1 MGQLCTK
8 RKRKFSD
15 DLSLPEENVSLVV
28 SSPTGGEE
36 IGLAKKYMEFLEKN
50 KVTRKENFFD
60 FFSESPETVLN
71 LLFHQVDVFESEI
84 DKLIFPSNRL
94 KDIEFPIYFDF
105 IDRFKYFPHPNN
117 TGFSGSRAE
126 LIGWYLKQ
134 SVLACE
140 RGAMSK
146 LSILHASGVLEI
158 AVRVLLGKKPKTSG
172 PEYRASLKR
181 DLFPSYSESVIVL
194 ILCHLLLDISVLSK
208 ISFSSILNLTGYSF
222 VDLLLVLPCDE
233 TVLPSLIMALPV
245 KSEKVES
252 LIDQIALIFPPNSV
266 PLKLLKELSCQ
277 SVADL
282 IYLNFSERLER
293 KYEKK
298 IESIWLHGLR
308 MSEFFTNLEERNE
321 FVLMMCEKCP
331 LAHATTTV
339 LNALID
345 KTPSV
350 AKQMKI
356 LNIIVNF
363 FQHRSFS
370 IRSVFKPLSR
380 DTSECLFHSVVVSA
394 IRQSSPDQADWTQFI
409 HNIIEVGKFLNLS
422 QSFIAEKVF
431 VQLLHSVLNKSS
443 PIPVFPQLIALMD
456 PDVPN
461 AIIRN
466 ILFCSDLLKA
476 NDMKQLQRVF
486 KIFTDI
492 GIPEK
497 YYTNEK
503 KLLEISQVIFS
514 LLISVPQ
521 NNHSTSSSSNIMN
534 LLMQSSLATDTG
546 KDKKR
551 RKSELMASS
560 TFSSDF
566 ISLQNLI
573 YLQHLATHNK
583 EQIFHHIFNF
593 NLLAFLETD
602 QIYRLC
608 ELLDVPHSSNHPVW
622 IKILHLAAIAYI
634 SVNEQEGSESI
645 LHRLALEFKYPDTWR
660 IALAHKDK
668 FGHCSPQ
675 ILTASLSLC
684 PREQILNMLNVTRA
698 SDACK
703 PRKRILASAEAVI
716 DVVKD
721 FPNLSDTQAVESFLS
736 KIGNDDQSIAFEH
749 AELLV
754 NSSTQNVDPFAIS
767 ALKIASIGCF

>member
-1 MGQLCTK
+1 M
-8 RKRKFSD
+8 
-15 DLSLPEENVSLVV
+15 N
-28 SSPTGGEE
+28 
-36 IGLAKKYMEFLEKN
+36 
-50 KVTRKENFFD
+50 
-60 FFSESPETVLN
+60 
-71 LLFHQVDVFESEI
+71 
-84 DKLIFPSNRL
+84 
-94 KDIEFPIYFDF
+94 
-105 IDRFKYFPHPNN
+105 
-117 TGFSGSRAE
+117 
-126 LIGWYLKQ
+126 
-134 SVLACE
+134 
-140 RGAMSK
+140 
-146 LSILHASGVLEI
+146 
-158 AVRVLLGKKPKTSG
+158 
-172 PEYRASLKR
+172 
-181 DLFPSYSESVIVL
+181 
-194 ILCHLLLDISVLSK
+194 
-208 ISFSSILNLTGYSF
+208 
-222 VDLLLVLPCDE
+222 
-233 TVLPSLIMALPV
+233 
-245 KSEKVES
+245 
-252 LIDQIALIFPPNSV
+252 
-266 PLKLLKELSCQ
+266 
-277 SVADL
+277 
-282 IYLNFSERLER
+282 
-293 KYEKK
+293 
-298 IESIWLHGLR
+298 
-308 MSEFFTNLEERNE
+308 
-321 FVLMMCEKCP
+321 
-331 LAHATTTV
+331 
-339 LNALID
+339 

-350 AKQMKI
+350 AKQMKM
-356 LNIIVNF
+356 LNIIVNY
-363 FQHRSFS
+363 FQHRSIS
-370 IRSVFKPLSR
+370 LRSVFKPLSR

-394 IRQSSPDQADWTQFI
+394 VKQSSPDQHADWTQFI
-409 HNIIEVGKFLNLS
+409 HNIMEVGKFLNLS

-443 PIPVFPQLIALMD
+443 PIPVFPQLIAMMD

-461 AIIRN
+461 AMIRN

-514 LLISVPQ
+514 LLISVPN
-521 NNHSTSSSSNIMN
+521 NNHSTSSSTNIMN
-534 LLMQSSLATDTG
+534 LLMQNSLATDTG

-551 RKSELMASS
+551 RKSEFMASS

-573 YLQHLATHNK
+573 YLQHLVTHNK

-593 NLLAFLETD
+593 NLQAFLETD

-608 ELLDVPHSSNHPVW
+608 ELIDVPHSSNHPVW

-660 IALAHKDK
+660 IALAHKNR

-675 ILTASLSLC
+675 ILSASLSLC

-703 PRKRILASAEAVI
+703 PGKGILASGRAVI

-736 KIGNDDQSIAFEH
+736 KIGNHHQSIAFEH

-754 NSSTQNVDPFAIS
+754 NSSTQNVDPFALS
-767 ALKIASIGCF
+767 VLKIASIGCF